1 MFESVKDLIYKLFGR
16 IIKHSKKDIEE
27 AKEQTREY
35 QDTTRENITA
45 IFANSLSTL
54 AFSDSSISITDGN
67 NSTTK
72 RTDLLNNVIQDF
84 WTNIKQNIAIGN
96 GCGMIVSIP
105 YCVNGKLY
113 IDNVSKDRMFV
124 SGMQGKDITKLTV
137 MAAVRHHD
145 NGIKYVRWVDYSVEN
160 GVYTIR
166 QKATKNGVPCSLSEI
181 EDWTGILPE
190 MHIANVNRLPVGI
203 YKCPTSSRRPD
214 KIDGVPI
221 SFGCQKTIERIHNC
235 LEDIDK
241 EYNNKKA
248 KVFADASLFDKNDK
262 IEKTIFKTFAVDS
275 GLQDKMFFEIFD
287 PAFRDTSYYNRLE
300 HLFAQLEKEI
310 GTSRGIL
317 TDLNITNGATATEIR
332 RATFQT
338 FSLCDDIHK
347 NAEKYI
353 DGLVYG
359 LNILANYFNL
369 TPESDYQI
377 NYEWSYSMLE
387 DTQNTFNQLIQ
398 AKSVGAVETAEI
410 RQFITG
416 EDYET
421 AKAKVEEIKA
431 SEPNISDLI
440 GE

>member
-1 MFESVKDLIYKLFGR
+1 MFESVKDIIYSLFGK
-16 IIKHSKKDIEE
+16 IVKQTKKDIQD

-35 QDTTRENITA
+35 QDTGQENITA

-54 AFSDSSISITDGN
+54 AFSDSSISITN
-67 NSTTK
+67 NDTTTK
-72 RTDLLNNVIQDF
+72 RTELLNSVMQDF

-113 IDNVSKDRMFV
+113 IDNVSKDRVYV

-137 MAAVRHHD
+137 MAAIRRTD
-145 NGIKYVRWVDYSVEN
+145 NGIKYVRWTDYSIDN
-160 GVYTIR
+160 GIYTIR
-166 QKATKNGVPCSLSEI
+166 QKATKNNIPCPLTEV
-181 EDWTGILPE
+181 EDWAGILPE
-190 MHIANVNRLPVGI
+190 MHIANVDKLPVGI

-221 SFGCQKTIERIHNC
+221 TYGCQKTIDRIHAC
-235 LEDIDK
+235 LEDLDK
-241 EYNNKKA
+241 EYKNKKV
-248 KVFADASLFDKNDK
+248 KVFADSSLFDKNDK
-262 IEKTIFKTFAVDS
+262 VDKTLFKQFTVDGSLKDKTFF
-275 GLQDKMFFEIFD
+275 QIFD
-287 PAFRDTSYYNRLE
+287 PAFRDTAYYNRLE
-300 HLFAQLEKEI
+300 HLFAQIEKEV

-317 TDLNITNGATATEIR
+317 TDLNITNGATATEIK
-332 RATFQT
+332 RATYQT
-338 FSLCDDIHK
+338 FSLCGDIHK
-347 NAEKYI
+347 NTEKYI

-359 LNILANYFNL
+359 LNVLANYFNL

-377 NYEWSYSMLE
+377 NYDWSYSMIE

-410 RQFITG
+410 RQYVTN

-421 AKAKVEEIKA
+421 AKAKVEAIKQN
-431 SEPNISDLI
+431 EPSMTDLI
-440 GE
+440 GD

>member
-1 MFESVKDLIYKLFGR
+1 MFESVKDIIYSLFGK
-16 IIKHSKKDIEE
+16 IVKQTKKDIQD

-35 QDTTRENITA
+35 QDTGQENITA

-54 AFSDSSISITDGN
+54 AFSDSSISITN
-67 NSTTK
+67 NDITTK
-72 RTDLLNNVIQDF
+72 RTELLNSVMQDF
-84 WTNIKQNIAIGN
+84 WANIKQNIAIGN

-113 IDNVSKDRMFV
+113 IDNVSKDRVFV

-137 MAAVRHHD
+137 MAAIRHTD
-145 NGIKYVRWVDYSVEN
+145 NGIKYVRWTDYSIDN
-160 GVYTIR
+160 GIYTIR
-166 QKATKNGVPCSLSEI
+166 QKATKSNIPCPLTEI
-181 EDWTGILPE
+181 EDWAGILPE
-190 MHIANVNRLPVGI
+190 MHIANVDKLPVGI

-221 SFGCQKTIERIHNC
+221 TFGCKKTIERIHSC
-235 LEDIDK
+235 LEDLDK
-241 EYNNKKA
+241 EYKNKKI
-248 KVFADASLFDKNDK
+248 KVFADSNLFDKNDK
-262 IEKTIFKTFAVDS
+262 IDKTLFKPFTVDS
-275 GLQDKMFFEIFD
+275 GLQDKTFFQVFD
-287 PAFRDTSYYNRLE
+287 PAFRDTGYYNRLE
-300 HLFAQLEKEI
+300 HLFAQVEKEV

-317 TDLNITNGATATEIR
+317 TDLNITNGATATEIK
-332 RATFQT
+332 RATYQT

-347 NAEKYI
+347 NTEKYI

-359 LNILANYFNL
+359 LNVLANYFNL

-377 NYEWSYSMLE
+377 NYDWSYSMLE

-410 RQFITG
+410 RQYVTN

-421 AKAKVEEIKA
+421 AKAKVEAIKEN
-431 SEPNISDLI
+431 EPSISDLI

>member
-1 MFESVKDLIYKLFGR
+1 MFESVKDIIYSLFGK
-16 IIKHSKKDIEE
+16 IVKQTKKDIQD

-35 QDTTRENITA
+35 QDTGQENITA

-54 AFSDSSISITDGN
+54 AFSDSSISITN
-67 NSTTK
+67 NDITTK
-72 RTDLLNNVIQDF
+72 RTELLNSVMQDF
-84 WTNIKQNIAIGN
+84 WANIKQNIAIGN

-113 IDNVSKDRMFV
+113 IDNVSKDRVFV

-137 MAAVRHHD
+137 MAAIRHTD
-145 NGIKYVRWVDYSVEN
+145 NGIKYVRWTDYSIDN
-160 GVYTIR
+160 GIYTIR
-166 QKATKNGVPCSLSEI
+166 QKATKSNIPCPLTEI
-181 EDWTGILPE
+181 EDWAGILPE
-190 MHIANVNRLPVGI
+190 MHIANVDKLPVGI

-221 SFGCQKTIERIHNC
+221 TFGCQKTIDRIHSC
-235 LEDIDK
+235 LEDLDK
-241 EYNNKKA
+241 EYKNKKI
-248 KVFADASLFDKNDK
+248 KVFADSNLFDKNDK
-262 IEKTIFKTFAVDS
+262 IDKTLFKQFTVDS
-275 GLQDKMFFEIFD
+275 GLQDKTFFQVFD
-287 PAFRDTSYYNRLE
+287 PAFRDTGYYNRLE
-300 HLFAQLEKEI
+300 HLFAQVEKEV

-317 TDLNITNGATATEIR
+317 TDLNITNGATATEIK
-332 RATFQT
+332 RATYQT

-347 NAEKYI
+347 NTEKYI

-359 LNILANYFNL
+359 LNVLANYFNL

-377 NYEWSYSMLE
+377 NYDWSYSMLE

-410 RQFITG
+410 RQYVTN

-421 AKAKVEEIKA
+421 AKAKVEAIKEN
-431 SEPNISDLI
+431 EPSISDLI